1 MEVHDFGQLGLI
13 VLESCR
19 ELGMKVDYFIKT
31 MRENSGD
38 EVDSYMVPIQEI
50 RFNNGEGKIKLKDT
64 VRGKDIYILC
74 DVGNYS
80 CTYTMFGYI
89 THKGP
94 DEHFQDIKRVVS
106 AIAGKARRVTV
117 ITPLLYGSRQHKRN
131 GRESLD
137 CAMGLQEL
145 ERLGGPFSRR
155 TSVSG
160 DVLMISS
167 WSMFI

>member
-94 DEHFQDIKRVVS
+94 DEHFKTSS
-106 AIAGKARRVTV
+106 AWYLPSPVRPAGLLLSPLCSTV
-117 ITPLLYGSRQHKRN
+117 LASISAMAENHWTALWAFRNWNGWELVLLLLLTR
-131 GRESLD
+131 
-137 CAMGLQEL
+137 
-145 ERLGGPFSRR
+145 
-155 TSVSG
+155 
-160 DVLMISS
+160 MIQL
-167 WSMFI
+167 FKTQFL